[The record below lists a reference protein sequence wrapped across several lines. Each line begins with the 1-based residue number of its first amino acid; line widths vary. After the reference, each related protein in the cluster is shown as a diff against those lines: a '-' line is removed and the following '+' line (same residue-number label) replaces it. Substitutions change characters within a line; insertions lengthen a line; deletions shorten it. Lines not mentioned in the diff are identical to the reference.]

1 MGKLS
6 IEFCDY
12 CRKVGP
18 VEEVFVVTDR
28 QWRSTEAKRNGLHL
42 CEEHLKDLMT
52 CVDAFRKH
60 SGTSLEN
67 LVLSTKT
74 KTK

>member
-12 CRKVGP
+12 CKKVGP
-18 VEEVFVVTDR
+18 TEEVFLMTDR
-28 QWRSTEAKRNGLHL
+28 DRRSTEARHKSLHL
-42 CEEHLKDLMT
+42 CEEHLSDLKT
-52 CVDAFRKH
+52 CFEAFRKY
-60 SGTSLEN
+60 SNLDLEN

-74 KTK
+74 K

>member
-12 CRKVGP
+12 CKKVGP

-42 CEEHLKDLMT
+42 CQQHLEDLMT

-74 KTK
+74 ETK